1 MIRQPTT
8 PNPVEKQ
15 RLRDAINR
23 HVNHFLERGGK
34 IRVIEAPQRRTDERL
49 LSAWHTGQDLDELLD

>member
-1 MIRQPTT
+1 MIRQPST

-23 HVNHFLERGGK
+23 HVNHFLARGGK
-34 IRVIEAPQRRTDERL
+34 ISVIDTPQHRTSERF
-49 LSAWHTGQDLDELLD
+49 LSAWNNGQDLDELLD